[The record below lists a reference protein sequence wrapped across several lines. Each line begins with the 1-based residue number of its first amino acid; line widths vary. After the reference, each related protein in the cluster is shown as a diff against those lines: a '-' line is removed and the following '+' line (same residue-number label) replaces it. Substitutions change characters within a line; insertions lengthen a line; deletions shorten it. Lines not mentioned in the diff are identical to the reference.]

1 MRVGKKKG
9 KEVEARLYSIGM
21 ERKGKKKKQVE
32 VKESTHFHLLSAVNL

>member
-21 ERKGKKKKQVE
+21 ERKGKKK
-32 VKESTHFHLLSAVNL
+32 TG

>member
-21 ERKGKKKKQVE
+21 ERKGKKKQVE